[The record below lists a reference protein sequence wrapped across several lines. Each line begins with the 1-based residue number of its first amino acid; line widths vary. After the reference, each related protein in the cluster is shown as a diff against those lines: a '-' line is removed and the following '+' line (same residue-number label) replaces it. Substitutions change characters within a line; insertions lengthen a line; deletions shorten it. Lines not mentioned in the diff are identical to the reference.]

1 MLTLEFGEVP
11 GWMWFKSPF
20 PMEKGIWDSSTGLPR
35 PQPLPWGV
43 LEPQTA
49 LGGGPSFP
57 RNDWLAWGAAMG
69 CRAGDTP
76 FPRCSFRGP
85 GPEALRCMAVM
96 EGEGTCHSC

>member
-35 PQPLPWGV
+35 PQPLPWEV

-49 LGGGPSFP
+49 LGGVPPYLEMTGWHGERPWAAGLGTP
-57 RNDWLAWGAAMG
+57 RFRAAPF
-69 CRAGDTP
+69 GDGGLKP
-76 FPRCSFRGP
+76 
-85 GPEALRCMAVM
+85 
-96 EGEGTCHSC
+96 